1 MKKII
6 HLSDIHVGYKDFD
19 QRFQMI
25 INALI
30 RKMGSAAGDC
40 VIVIT
45 GDVVDDANDPES
57 YGKVKKGL
65 DSLARAGFEHILVV
79 PGNHDYGTG
88 DMADRKFVKDFQQ
101 VFYGREITFPKK
113 DIIDG
118 VAFIGLDSMAAE
130 LHWYDR
136 IWAEGELGVAQ
147 LKRLAVMLEEEDV
160 RACRKRVIYLH
171 HHPFR
176 WRPVH
181 QLKDAGKLKRVL
193 TSAMDKQISIDA
205 LLFGHNHQGNS
216 HNGKWNIARCYDA
229 GTATLKP
236 RPDWVKWWPWFRIQS
251 SVRVIDIG
259 TDDVSQDQVLPFFR
273 LFENVN

>member
-19 QRFQMI
+19 QRFQSI
-25 INALI
+25 IQALI

-45 GDVVDDANDPES
+45 GDVVDNANDTES
-57 YGKVKKGL
+57 FQKVSGGL
-65 DSLARAGFEHILVV
+65 DELRGAGFLHILIV
-79 PGNHDYGTG
+79 PGNHDCGSG
-88 DMADRKFVKDFQQ
+88 DWGDRTLMKAFQRA
-101 VFYGREITFPKK
+101 FYGREIIFPKK

-118 VAFIGLDSMAAE
+118 IAFIGLDSMAAE

-136 IWAEGELGVAQ
+136 IWAEGELGTAQ
-147 LKRLAVMLEEEDV
+147 LKRLAAMLEEDDV

-205 LLFGHNHQGNS
+205 LLFGHNHQGNA
-216 HNGKWNIARCYDA
+216 HNGKWGIARCYDA

-236 RPDWVKWWPWFRIQS
+236 RPDWIKWWPWFQIQA
-251 SVRVIDIG
+251 SVRVINIG
-259 TDDVSQDQVLPFFR
+259 KDDVSRDYVLT
-273 LFENVN
+273 LFKCV